1 MRKSTVQS
9 TMFTLAALAFML
21 SLLLGSSSA
30 LADCPQIGGRTWHLS
45 QNFWDNQLTLSQS
58 GTTISGSLDD
68 GTTISGSV
76 TCPAACGPTTIQFLR
91 SHPSGAFV
99 QDFTGTI
106 EQRAGTVGCFPI
118 LMHGTFRHNG
128 SGLYGWYAPP
138 KTEP

>member
-9 TMFTLAALAFML
+9 TVFTLSTLAFIL

-30 LADCPQIGGRTWHLS
+30 LAAWACKASGTWRLS

-68 GTTISGSV
+68 GTTISGSI
-76 TCPAACGPTTIQFLR
+76 TCPTGPGPATIQFLR

-99 QDFTGTI
+99 QDFTGTVLVC
-106 EQRAGTVGCFPI
+106 ESTFCPNSD
-118 LMHGTFRHNG
+118 LLYGTFTHNSEG
-128 SGLYGWYAPP
+128 FYGWYAPRR
-138 KTEP
+138 